1 MGELNVGCLV
11 VLLANALIV
20 VAIIAALW
28 WLL

>member
-11 VLLANALIV
+11 VLAANALIV
-20 VAIIAALW
+20 VAIITALW